1 MVDRIGQRIEN
12 YRLMKLLGRGQF
24 GEVYLGEQIYDKSL
38 VAIKTL
44 AHFSPENAKGFIN
57 EASTNFKLRHPHI
70 VQLLSFG
77 IDNDD
82 TAFLVMTYAPHGSLR
97 TRLPQGHTLS
107 LPEVVGYAQQIADA
121 LDYAH
126 SLKVIHC
133 DIKPENILL
142 RAPHEVLLT
151 DFGISTVAHRTAS
164 FQDVSTIAGTALY
177 MAPEQFRGKPRPAS
191 DQYALGIMVYEWLCG
206 KPPFE
211 GGNFI
216 QLGYQHTH
224 TSPPPL
230 RPRVPIL
237 SLAGE
242 QAIMRA
248 LAKEEHERFATVR
261 DFIQALAQA
270 SGIALAPAPQAGP
283 SQFSAPPVQPQTPP
297 AATVAAP
304 PPVTNVAYTTEDVG
318 AANFK
323 QTAPIVPPPPPD
335 PYSEAYHLPVSPRPA
350 TPPLPQQGYHLNP
363 YESPYQGGHQ
373 FYGQGQQ
380 FVAPTEKI
388 MGLSPN
394 AAAGLSYLF
403 GWISSVIFLNTGKT
417 NRLVRFHAMQ
427 SLLLN
432 SINIVIFF
440 AIGILAN
447 STSSSASNGS
457 SVTSCLAFVY
467 VVLIVLWIIAMIS
480 GFRGKYFKLWVI
492 GNMAESHANKAK

>member
-1 MVDRIGQRIEN
+1 MADRIGQRIET
-12 YRLMKLLGRGQF
+12 YRLLKLLGRGQF

-38 VAIKTL
+38 VAIKLL

-57 EASTNFKLRHPHI
+57 EASTNFKLRHPNI

-77 IDNDD
+77 IENDD
-82 TAFLVMTYAPHGSLR
+82 NAFLVMTYASNGSLR
-97 TRLPQGHTLS
+97 TRLPQGSMLS

-126 SLKVIHC
+126 SIKIIHC

-142 RAPHEVLLT
+142 GAQHEVLLS

-211 GGNFI
+211 SGNFI

-224 TSPPPL
+224 TPPPPL
-230 RPRVPIL
+230 RPRVPTL
-237 SLAGE
+237 PLAAE
-242 QAIMRA
+242 QAVLRA
-248 LAKEEHERFATVR
+248 LAKEEHERFSSVR
-261 DFIQALAQA
+261 DFVQALAQA
-270 SGIALAPAPQAGP
+270 GGIALSPAPQVGA
-283 SQFSAPPVQPQTPP
+283 SHFSVPPVQPKTPP

-304 PPVTNVAYTTEDVG
+304 TPLSNAPRSTE

-323 QTAPIVPPPPPD
+323 QTSPLVPPPPPD
-335 PYSEAYHLPVSPRPA
+335 PYSEPYRPPVSPRPA
-350 TPPLPQQGYHLNP
+350 QPKPSYQNP
-363 YESPYQGGHQ
+363 YVPLGGYGSP
-373 FYGQGQQ
+373 YGQGQQ
-380 FVAPTEKI
+380 FAATPEKV

-394 AAAGLSYLF
+394 AAAGLSYIF
-403 GWISSVIFLNTGKT
+403 GWISATIFLNTGKN

-427 SLLLN
+427 SLLFSLA
-432 SINIVIFF
+432 SGLCVTLFSLIVSS
-440 AIGILAN
+440 AN
-447 STSSSASNGS
+447 SNTTSNSSLVG
-457 SVTSCLAFVY
+457 CLGIIYIAIFVFW
-467 VVLIVLWIIAMIS
+467 VIAMVS
-480 GFRGKYFKLWVI
+480 GFRGTWFKLWVI
-492 GNMAESHANKAK
+492 GKMAESHANKIK